1 MLERKFFM
9 AFVPYGIT
17 PPIITPFNDDG
28 SVNYEVLA
36 MMSRRLVDGGVHGLF
51 PLGTTGEFYA
61 VSDDEF
67 VKILTTVKEAV
78 AGRTT
83 RKGRP
88 IQLFAG
94 CNHITTRGVI
104 HLIKLVE
111 QVGGYDAV
119 SVLTPM
125 FISQTQDELYT
136 YYKTIADSTAMPV
149 ILYNN
154 KPKTNVTIAPQ
165 TVARLARACSHI
177 VAVKDSTR
185 DMAHAEEDLRL
196 AAGQRDHFNVL
207 MGRDTMI
214 FAALMYGATGAIASC
229 ANVAPRITA
238 DIYDK
243 WEDGDLAG
251 ALAAQYKL
259 APLRIATN
267 MGTFP
272 QTIKEAL
279 VMQGLPVGKCL
290 DPIQE
295 LSPAQKE
302 TLRGVLQQMELI

>member
-1 MLERKFFM
+1 M
-9 AFVPYGIT
+9 
-17 PPIITPFNDDG
+17 
-28 SVNYEVLA
+28 
-36 MMSRRLVDGGVHGLF
+36 
-51 PLGTTGEFYA
+51 
-61 VSDDEF
+61 
-67 VKILTTVKEAV
+67 
-78 AGRTT
+78 
-83 RKGRP
+83 
-88 IQLFAG
+88 
-94 CNHITTRGVI
+94 
-104 HLIKLVE
+104 
-111 QVGGYDAV
+111 
-119 SVLTPM
+119 
-125 FISQTQDELYT
+125 
-136 YYKTIADSTAMPV
+136 
-149 ILYNN
+149 
-154 KPKTNVTIAPQ
+154 
-165 TVARLARACSHI
+165 
-177 VAVKDSTR
+177 AVKDSTG
-185 DMAHAEEDLRL
+185 DMTNAEEYLRL
-196 AAGQRDHFNVL
+196 TAGQRDHFNVL